1 MDQATKENPITE
13 KTLMEFL
20 TQALDERNVAYM
32 LDKDSFISIPTKIDD
47 HVLNFIVRAVASGK
61 NPYIS
66 IATSPLIDLLNV
78 DDSAREN
85 LYRLLLSLNSYAPL
99 RFLLTPFEQV
109 IAATELDV
117 LSWQD
122 LERRFL
128 ARLSF
133 FFDTLNDL
141 LPRVMKLIE
150 KTRRKGGLT

>member
-1 MDQATKENPITE
+1 MDQAPKENPITE

-32 LDKDSFISIPTKIDD
+32 LDKDGFISIPTKIDD
-47 HVLNFIVRAVASGK
+47 HVLKFIVRAVASGK

-128 ARLSF
+128 TRLSF
-133 FFDTLNDL
+133 FFDMLNDL
-141 LPRVMKLIE
+141 LPRVMELIE
-150 KTRRKGGLT
+150 KLGGKEG

>member
-1 MDQATKENPITE
+1 MDQAPKENPITE

-47 HVLNFIVRAVASGK
+47 HVLNFIVRAV
-61 NPYIS
+61 
-66 IATSPLIDLLNV
+66 
-78 DDSAREN
+78 
-85 LYRLLLSLNSYAPL
+85 LLLSLNSYAPL

-133 FFDTLNDL
+133 FFDMLNDL
-141 LPRVMKLIE
+141 LPRVMELIE
-150 KTRRKGGLT
+150 KLGGKEG